1 MKHQILALAVA
12 ALSFT
17 ACTNE
22 DNISQD
28 YLADTPIKLNVSVDE
43 PTTRAGYSN
52 AELPKGFWLIVY
64 HYLDSDHEV
73 TDEKYHYQVWAE
85 KVEDSWKTY
94 KIYKTD
100 DGGWSVTDEEVTM
113 LWANMN
119 DNVDVMAFTKDGKI
133 TIPTAQ
139 TTLDAL
145 KKADFLAMPVTE
157 VPPTQSGINVEFKHT
172 MSKINLTIELGSEYE
187 FTEDDVDKKIT
198 DVKIDGSKVEAKYEI
213 LSSTDNPQVSFSYYY
228 GNPTPISPFRTG
240 TTPYSKT
247 NGVITKASATYEAIL
262 IPQTIESGKFTV
274 SFKVDGKLYE
284 WVYNNEAG
292 LTLDP
297 TIAYTLKLIA
307 GDDKVQ
313 PVSFSVAPWGE
324 GNGKDGEKKETD

>member
-17 ACTNE
+17 ACSNE

-52 AELPKGFWLIVY
+52 EDKPTGFVLSVQ
-64 HYLDSDHEV
+64 HSENEND
-73 TDEKYHYQVWAE
+73 KYNYDVWAE
-85 KVEDSWKTY
+85 WEDNNWKTY
-94 KIYKTD
+94 DYEQYAADKTKK
-100 DGGWSVTDEEVTM
+100 EVTM
-113 LWANMN
+113 LWANMT
-119 DNVDVMAFTKDGKI
+119 DKVSVTAFTNIGEI

-139 TTLDAL
+139 TSDEQL
-145 KKADFLAMPVTE
+145 KQADVLYMPSTPY
-157 VPPTQSGINVEFKHT
+157 PPIKDGITVNLQHA

-187 FTEDDVDKKIT
+187 FAKEDVDLKIK
-198 DVKIDGSKVEAKYEI
+198 DVKIDGS
-213 LSSTDNPQVSFSYYY
+213 LVSATVYANGIYDEF
-228 GNPTPISPFRTG
+228 GVPTPIFPFHTG

-247 NGVITKASATYEAIL
+247 GGVITKASATYEAIL
-262 IPQTIESGKFTV
+262 IPQYIESGKFTV

-284 WVYNNEAG
+284 WAYNQE
-292 LTLDP
+292 LTLAP
-297 TIAYTLKLIA
+297 NTAYTLKLIA

-313 PVSFSVAPWGE
+313 PVSFSVAEWGK
-324 GNGKDGEKKETD
+324 GNGDGENKETD

>member
-17 ACTNE
+17 ACSNE

-28 YLADTPIKLNVSVDE
+28 FLADTPIKLNVSVDE

-52 AELPKGFWLIVY
+52 EDKPTGFVLVVQHDIY
-64 HYLDSDHEV
+64 GYN
-73 TDEKYHYQVWAE
+73 KYNYNVWAE
-85 KVEDSWKTY
+85 WKDNNWKTY
-94 KIYKTD
+94 DHKQYRTD
-100 DGGWSVTDEEVTM
+100 GTKNEVTM
-113 LWANMN
+113 LWANMKDEVTVFAISDVN
-119 DNVDVMAFTKDGKI
+119 GNVNNH
-133 TIPTAQ
+133 PTDQ
-139 TTLDAL
+139 TTPDAL
-145 KKADFLAMPVTE
+145 KKADLLAMPITSVN
-157 VPPTQSGINVEFKHT
+157 PDKSGIVVAFKHT

-187 FTEDDVDKKIT
+187 FSKEDVDKKIT
-198 DVKIDGSKVEAKYEI
+198 DVKIDGSKVEA
-213 LSSTDNPQVSFSYYY
+213 SFSFNYSNSTTVPPFNFENHS
-228 GNPTPISPFRTG
+228 GDPTPISPYRTG

-297 TIAYTLKLIA
+297 STAYTLKLIA

-313 PVSFSVAPWGE
+313 PASFSAAKWNP
-324 GNGKDGEKKETD
+324 GNGENGENKETD

>member
-1 MKHQILALAVA
+1 M
-12 ALSFT
+12 
-17 ACTNE
+17 
-22 DNISQD
+22 
-28 YLADTPIKLNVSVDE
+28 
-43 PTTRAGYSN
+43 
-52 AELPKGFWLIVY
+52 IVY
-64 HYLDSDHEV
+64 HYLDPDHEV

-100 DGGWSVTDEEVTM
+100 DGGWGVTDEEVTM
-113 LWANMN
+113 LWANMK

-157 VPPTQSGINVEFKHT
+157 VHPTQSGINVEFKHT

-247 NGVITKASATYEAIL
+247 DGNITKASATYEAIL
-262 IPQTIESGKFTV
+262 IPQTIASGKFTV
-274 SFKVDGKLYE
+274 SFKVEGKLYE
-284 WVYNNEAG
+284 WAYNNEAG
-292 LTLDP
+292 LTLAP
-297 TIAYTLKLIA
+297 NTAYTLKLIA

-313 PVSFSVAPWGE
+313 PASFSVAAWGK
-324 GNGKDGEKKETD
+324 GNGDGENKETD

>member
-28 YLADTPIKLNVSVDE
+28 FLADTPIKLNVSVDE

-52 AELPKGFWLIVY
+52 DVLPEEFWLFVIQD
-64 HYLDSDHEV
+64 LDNWDNIDS
-73 TDEKYHYQVWAE
+73 KYNYRVNVKKE
-85 KVEDSWKTY
+85 GNSWKTY
-94 KIYKTD
+94 KNIS
-100 DGGWSVTDEEVTM
+100 GNVGDEITM

-119 DNVDVMAFTKDGKI
+119 NTAYICAGSKEKDNEYISTTEDQSTEDKLKGADLLGMPTTTVIPSTDGI
-133 TIPTAQ
+133 S
-139 TTLDAL
+139 
-145 KKADFLAMPVTE
+145 V
-157 VPPTQSGINVEFKHT
+157 NFKHA

-187 FTEDDVDKKIT
+187 FSKEEVEKKIM
-198 DVKIDGSKVEAKYEI
+198 DVKIDGSVEKAKYWY
-213 LSSTDNPQVSFSYYY
+213 SGSGGFTFS
-228 GNPTPISPFRTG
+228 GHVNQNSKTI
-240 TTPYSKT
+240 TPYYTDATPFSKDAD
-247 NGVITKASATYEAIL
+247 GVITKASATYEAIL
-262 IPQTIESGKFTV
+262 IPQTIASGNFTV

-284 WVYNNEAG
+284 WAYNQD

-297 TIAYTLKLIA
+297 STAYTLKLIA

-313 PVSFSVAPWGE
+313 PVSFSVAAWGK
-324 GNGKDGEKKETD
+324 GNGDGENKETD

>member
-28 YLADTPIKLNVSVDE
+28 FLADTPIKLNVSVDE

-52 AELPKGFWLIVY
+52 AELPEGFVLNVD
-64 HYLDSDHEV
+64 HYLDLANKIP
-73 TDEKYHYQVWAE
+73 DEKYSYPVWAK
-85 KVEDSWKTY
+85 KVGDGWKTY
-94 KIYKTD
+94 KLNENF
-100 DGGWSVTDEEVTM
+100 GGTDEEVTM

-119 DNVDVMAFTKDGKI
+119 DQVEVTASTKVGEI
-133 TIPTAQ
+133 TIPTDQ
-139 TTLDAL
+139 TSDEQL
-145 KKADFLAMPVTE
+145 KQADVLYMT
-157 VPPTQSGINVEFKHT
+157 PTMIDPSKEGIKVDLQHA

-187 FTEDDVDKKIT
+187 FSKEDVDLKIK
-198 DVKIDGSKVEAKYEI
+198 DVKIDGS
-213 LSSTDNPQVSFSYYY
+213 LVSATVYANGIYDES
-228 GNPTPISPFRTG
+228 GVPTPIFPFHTG

-247 NGVITKASATYEAIL
+247 GGVITKASATYEAIL
-262 IPQTIESGKFTV
+262 IPQYIASRNFTV

-284 WVYNNEAG
+284 WAYNQE
-292 LTLDP
+292 LTLNP
-297 TIAYTLKLIA
+297 NTAYTLKLIA

-313 PVSFSVAPWGE
+313 PASFSVAAWGK
-324 GNGKDGEKKETD
+324 GNGDGEEKETD

>member
-17 ACTNE
+17 ACSNE

-52 AELPKGFWLIVY
+52 AELPEGFVLKVDQLNADKY
-64 HYLDSDHEV
+64 NYL
-73 TDEKYHYQVWAE
+73 VWAK
-85 KVEDSWKTY
+85 KVGDNWKTY
-94 KIYKTD
+94 KLNKETN
-100 DGGWSVTDEEVTM
+100 SVTDEEVTM

-119 DNVDVMAFTKDGKI
+119 DKVDVTAFTNLGTI
-133 TIPTAQ
+133 TIPTDQ
-139 TTLDAL
+139 TSDDQL
-145 KKADFLAMPVTE
+145 KEADVLYMPFTKYT
-157 VPPTQSGINVEFKHT
+157 PTNKGITVNLQHA

-187 FTEDDVDKKIT
+187 FSKEDVDLKIT
-198 DVKIDGSKVEAKYEI
+198 DVKIDGS
-213 LSSTDNPQVSFSYYY
+213 LVSGDLASGGINNVY
-228 GNPTPISPFRTG
+228 GDPTPI
-240 TTPYSKT
+240 TPLHTSATAFSKDADG
-247 NGVITKASATYEAIL
+247 NITKASATYEAIL

-292 LTLDP
+292 LTLAP
-297 TIAYTLKLIA
+297 NTAYTLKLIA

-313 PVSFSVAPWGE
+313 PASFSVAAWNP
-324 GNGKDGEKKETD
+324 GNGENGENKETD

>member
-22 DNISQD
+22 DNITQD

-52 AELPKGFWLIVY
+52 ADKPTGFAL
-64 HYLDSDHEV
+64 EV
-73 TDEKYHYQVWAE
+73 VHSNKENDKYNYKVW
-85 KVEDSWKTY
+85 VEGGDNNWKTY
-94 KIYKTD
+94 DLTQYRN
-100 DGGWSVTDEEVTM
+100 DGTKKEVTM

-119 DNVDVMAFTKDGKI
+119 DKVEVTAYTKFGEI
-133 TIPTAQ
+133 TIPTDQ
-139 TTLDAL
+139 TSDEQL
-145 KKADFLAMPVTE
+145 KQADVLYMK
-157 VPPTQSGINVEFKHT
+157 PTMIDPSKEGIKVDLQHA

-187 FTEDDVDKKIT
+187 FSKEDVDLKIK
-198 DVKIDGSKVEAKYEI
+198 DVKIDGS
-213 LSSTDNPQVSFSYYY
+213 LVSATVYANGIYDEY
-228 GNPTPISPFRTG
+228 GVPTPIFPFHTG

-247 NGVITKASATYEAIL
+247 GGVITKASATYEAIL
-262 IPQTIESGKFTV
+262 IPQYMASGEFTV

-284 WVYNNEAG
+284 WAYNQE
-292 LTLDP
+292 LTLAP
-297 TIAYTLKLIA
+297 NTAYTLKLIA

-313 PVSFSVAPWGE
+313 PESFSVAAWKA
-324 GNGKDGEKKETD
+324 GNGDNGEEKETD